1 MTRSSSKRAKSEQ
14 KEEKRLVTEVI
25 KWTEQLMLTESGV
38 AQVVA
43 KQKREIRRQR
53 LRSISKHHPYLIP
66 LTSPLQIKKIVKF
79 CQLHWKAEL
88 YPTQR
93 SSLDKT
99 ADFLQTKFPLWS
111 LQRNKCQKSS
121 LAWQT
126 WLEHEWGKA
135 PYPVSFH
142 VLFVFK

>member
-14 KEEKRLVTEVI
+14 KEEKRLVTQVI
-25 KWTEQLMLTESGV
+25 KWMEQLMLTESGV

-53 LRSISKHHPYLIP
+53 LGCFSKRHSYLIP
-66 LTSPLQIKKIVKF
+66 LTSPLQIKKIVTF

-99 ADFLQTKFPLWS
+99 ADFLQAKFPLWS
-111 LQRNKCQKSS
+111 LQRNKFQKSS
-121 LAWQT
+121 LGWQT

-135 PYPVSFH
+135 PYPVSFL